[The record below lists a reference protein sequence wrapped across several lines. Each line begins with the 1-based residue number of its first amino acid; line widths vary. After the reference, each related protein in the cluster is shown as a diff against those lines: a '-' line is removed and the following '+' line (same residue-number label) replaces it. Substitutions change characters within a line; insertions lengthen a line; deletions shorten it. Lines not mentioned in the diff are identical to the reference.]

1 MHILYQRI
9 GKEYVSTLIAPALLS
24 SVKDVV
30 GKVEADKFIN
40 NRELVTEE
48 IKQKLSAALNGTNV
62 IVQSVSIEDI
72 AFSGAFEAAIEAK
85 QIATQEAIKSQ
96 NETVRV
102 EEEGKQQVIK
112 ARAES
117 DSKKA
122 QSDADA
128 YAIEVESKAKA
139 DAIRQM
145 GLAEAEAIRE
155 KSKALAQNAK
165 LVELT
170 KAEKVKVALPSYIP
184 TILFGAATVTCIV
197 GANILN
203 KRHQATLVSAY
214 GLLDQSYKKY
224 KKKVEELYGEDADN
238 NVKDG
243 IAKDDYEEAKHD
255 LSGDKE
261 LFYDEFSGR
270 YFESTALNVQQ
281 AEYYLN
287 RDLAMRDYAYVN
299 EFYEWL
305 DLPPFEGGDAFG
317 WSTGAC
323 LDMY

>member
-1 MHILYQRI
+1 MNKKIMIGAAVLCLLGSVSFLGFEQVNAGYRGIKLVWGKVVSESLPEGLYFYNPISSNIVTMDTRLQKRTTRLETYTKDIQQTTMDITVNFYIDPNNVHILYQRI

-72 AFSGAFEAAIEAK
+72 AFSAAFEAAIEAK

-170 KAEKVKVALPSYIP
+170 KAEKWNGELPQNIY
-184 TILFGAATVTCIV
+184 GAAPVP
-197 GANILN
+197 
-203 KRHQATLVSAY
+203 
-214 GLLDQSYKKY
+214 
-224 KKKVEELYGEDADN
+224 
-238 NVKDG
+238 
-243 IAKDDYEEAKHD
+243 
-255 LSGDKE
+255 
-261 LFYDEFSGR
+261 F
-270 YFESTALNVQQ
+270 
-281 AEYYLN
+281 
-287 RDLAMRDYAYVN
+287 
-299 EFYEWL
+299 L
-305 DLPPFEGGDAFG
+305 DL
-317 WSTGAC
+317 TQK
-323 LDMY
+323 

>member
-1 MHILYQRI
+1 MNKKIMIGAAVLCLLGSVSFLGFEQVNAGHRGIKLVWGKVVSESLPEGLYFYNPISSNIVTMDTRLQKRTTRLETYTKDIQQTTMDITVNFYIDPNNVHILYQRI

-62 IVQSVSIEDI
+62 IIQSVSIEDI

-139 DAIRQM
+139 EAIRQM

-170 KAEKVKVALPSYIP
+170 KAEKWNGELPQ
-184 TILFGAATVTCIV
+184 
-197 GANILN
+197 NIYG
-203 KRHQATLVSAY
+203 SAP
-214 GLLDQSYKKY
+214 
-224 KKKVEELYGEDADN
+224 VP
-238 NVKDG
+238 
-243 IAKDDYEEAKHD
+243 
-255 LSGDKE
+255 
-261 LFYDEFSGR
+261 F
-270 YFESTALNVQQ
+270 
-281 AEYYLN
+281 
-287 RDLAMRDYAYVN
+287 
-299 EFYEWL
+299 L
-305 DLPPFEGGDAFG
+305 DL
-317 WSTGAC
+317 TQK
-323 LDMY
+323 

>member
-1 MHILYQRI
+1 MNKKIMIGAAVLCLLGSVSFLGFEQVNAGHRGIKLVWGKVVSESLPEGLYFYNPISSNIVTMDTRLQKRTTRLETYTKDIQQTTMDITVNFYIDPNNVHILYQRI

-62 IVQSVSIEDI
+62 IIQSVSIEDI

-139 DAIRQM
+139 EAIRQM
-145 GLAEAEAIRE
+145 GLAEAEAIRD

-170 KAEKVKVALPSYIP
+170 KAEKWNGELPQNIY
-184 TILFGAATVTCIV
+184 GAAPVP
-197 GANILN
+197 
-203 KRHQATLVSAY
+203 
-214 GLLDQSYKKY
+214 
-224 KKKVEELYGEDADN
+224 
-238 NVKDG
+238 
-243 IAKDDYEEAKHD
+243 
-255 LSGDKE
+255 
-261 LFYDEFSGR
+261 F
-270 YFESTALNVQQ
+270 
-281 AEYYLN
+281 
-287 RDLAMRDYAYVN
+287 
-299 EFYEWL
+299 L
-305 DLPPFEGGDAFG
+305 DL
-317 WSTGAC
+317 TQK
-323 LDMY
+323 

>member
-1 MHILYQRI
+1 MNKKIMIGAAVLCLLGSVSFLGFEQVNAGHRGIKLVWGKVVSESLPEGLYFYNPISSNIVTMDTRLQKRTTRLETYTKDIQQTTMDITVNFYIDPNNVHILYQRI

-48 IKQKLSAALNGTNV
+48 IKQKLSAALNGTHV
-62 IVQSVSIEDI
+62 IIQSVSIEDI

-102 EEEGKQQVIK
+102 EEEGKQQVIQ

-139 DAIRQM
+139 EAIRQI

-170 KAEKVKVALPSYIP
+170 KAEKWNGELPQ
-184 TILFGAATVTCIV
+184 
-197 GANILN
+197 NIYG
-203 KRHQATLVSAY
+203 SAPVPF
-214 GLLDQSYKKY
+214 L
-224 KKKVEELYGEDADN
+224 
-238 NVKDG
+238 
-243 IAKDDYEEAKHD
+243 D
-255 LSGDKE
+255 LSQK
-261 LFYDEFSGR
+261 
-270 YFESTALNVQQ
+270 
-281 AEYYLN
+281 
-287 RDLAMRDYAYVN
+287 
-299 EFYEWL
+299 
-305 DLPPFEGGDAFG
+305 
-317 WSTGAC
+317 
-323 LDMY
+323 

>member
-1 MHILYQRI
+1 MNKKHIVVGGLVALLLCSISFMGFEQVNAGHRGIKLVWGKVVSDSLPEGLYFYNPISSNIVTMDTRLQKRTTRLETYTKDIQQTTMDITVNFYVDPNNAHVLFQRV

-48 IKQKLSAALNGTNV
+48 IKVKLSAALDGSHV
-62 IVQSVSIEDI
+62 IIQSISIEDI

-96 NETVRV
+96 NETVRI

-117 DSKKA
+117 DSQKA
-122 QSDADA
+122 QSDAAA

-139 DAIRQM
+139 EAIRQM

-155 KSKALAQNAK
+155 KSKALSQNAK

-170 KAEKVKVALPSYIP
+170 KAEKWNGQLPQNMYS
-184 TILFGAATVTCIV
+184 
-197 GANILN
+197 
-203 KRHQATLVSAY
+203 
-214 GLLDQSYKKY
+214 
-224 KKKVEELYGEDADN
+224 
-238 NVKDG
+238 
-243 IAKDDYEEAKHD
+243 
-255 LSGDKE
+255 SGP
-261 LFYDEFSGR
+261 
-270 YFESTALNVQQ
+270 V
-281 AEYYLN
+281 
-287 RDLAMRDYAYVN
+287 
-299 EFYEWL
+299 
-305 DLPPFEGGDAFG
+305 PFMDI
-317 WSTGAC
+317 TPKQ
-323 LDMY
+323 

>member
-1 MHILYQRI
+1 MDKIHFITVNFYIDPNNVHILYQRI

-145 GLAEAEAIRE
+145 GLAEAEAIR
-155 KSKALAQNAK
+155 
-165 LVELT
+165 
-170 KAEKVKVALPSYIP
+170 
-184 TILFGAATVTCIV
+184 
-197 GANILN
+197 
-203 KRHQATLVSAY
+203 
-214 GLLDQSYKKY
+214 
-224 KKKVEELYGEDADN
+224 
-238 NVKDG
+238 
-243 IAKDDYEEAKHD
+243 
-255 LSGDKE
+255 
-261 LFYDEFSGR
+261 
-270 YFESTALNVQQ
+270 
-281 AEYYLN
+281 
-287 RDLAMRDYAYVN
+287 
-299 EFYEWL
+299 
-305 DLPPFEGGDAFG
+305 
-317 WSTGAC
+317 
-323 LDMY
+323 

>member
-1 MHILYQRI
+1 MNKKVIIGAVAVALLASVSFLGFEQVNAGYRGIKLVWGKVVSESLPEGLYFYNPISSNIVTMDTRLQKRTTRLETYTKDIQQTTMDITVNFYIDPNNVHILYQRI

-48 IKQKLSAALNGTNV
+48 IKQKLSASLNGTHVV
-62 IVQSVSIEDI
+62 IQSVSIEDI
-72 AFSGAFEAAIEAK
+72 AFSAAFEAAIEAK

-102 EEEGKQQVIK
+102 EEEGKQQVIQ

-139 DAIRQM
+139 EAIRQM

-170 KAEKVKVALPSYIP
+170 KAEKWNGELPQNIY
-184 TILFGAATVTCIV
+184 GAAPVP
-197 GANILN
+197 
-203 KRHQATLVSAY
+203 
-214 GLLDQSYKKY
+214 
-224 KKKVEELYGEDADN
+224 
-238 NVKDG
+238 
-243 IAKDDYEEAKHD
+243 
-255 LSGDKE
+255 
-261 LFYDEFSGR
+261 F
-270 YFESTALNVQQ
+270 
-281 AEYYLN
+281 
-287 RDLAMRDYAYVN
+287 
-299 EFYEWL
+299 L
-305 DLPPFEGGDAFG
+305 DL
-317 WSTGAC
+317 TQK
-323 LDMY
+323 

>member
-1 MHILYQRI
+1 MNKKIIIGGLVALLLCSVSFMGFEEVNAGHRGIKLVWGKVVSESLPEGLYFYNPISTNLVTMDTRLQKLTTKLETYTKDIQQTTMHITINYYIDPNNVHILYQRI
-9 GKEYVSTLIAPALLS
+9 GQEYVSTLIGPALFS

-40 NRELVTEE
+40 NREVVTEE
-48 IKQKLSAALNGTNV
+48 IKQKLSAALEGTHV
-62 IVQSVSIEDI
+62 VVQSIAIEDI
-72 AFSGAFEAAIEAK
+72 AFSVAFEAAIEAK

-139 DAIRQM
+139 EAIRQM

-170 KAEKVKVALPSYIP
+170 KAEKWNGELPQ
-184 TILFGAATVTCIV
+184 
-197 GANILN
+197 NIYG
-203 KRHQATLVSAY
+203 SAPVPF
-214 GLLDQSYKKY
+214 LDISKQ
-224 KKKVEELYGEDADN
+224 D
-238 NVKDG
+238 
-243 IAKDDYEEAKHD
+243 
-255 LSGDKE
+255 
-261 LFYDEFSGR
+261 
-270 YFESTALNVQQ
+270 
-281 AEYYLN
+281 
-287 RDLAMRDYAYVN
+287 
-299 EFYEWL
+299 
-305 DLPPFEGGDAFG
+305 
-317 WSTGAC
+317 
-323 LDMY
+323 

>member
-1 MHILYQRI
+1 MNKKIMIGAAVLCLLGSVSFLGFEQVNAGHRGIKLVWGKVVSESLPEGLYFYNPISSNIVTMDTRLQKRTTRLETYTKDIQQTTMDITVNFYIDPNNVHILYQRI

-170 KAEKVKVALPSYIP
+170 KAEKWNGELPQNIY
-184 TILFGAATVTCIV
+184 GAAPVP
-197 GANILN
+197 
-203 KRHQATLVSAY
+203 
-214 GLLDQSYKKY
+214 
-224 KKKVEELYGEDADN
+224 
-238 NVKDG
+238 
-243 IAKDDYEEAKHD
+243 
-255 LSGDKE
+255 
-261 LFYDEFSGR
+261 F
-270 YFESTALNVQQ
+270 
-281 AEYYLN
+281 
-287 RDLAMRDYAYVN
+287 
-299 EFYEWL
+299 L
-305 DLPPFEGGDAFG
+305 DL
-317 WSTGAC
+317 TQK
-323 LDMY
+323 

>member
-1 MHILYQRI
+1 MNKKIMIGAAVLCLLGSVSFLGFEQVNAGHRGIKLVWGKVVSESLPEGLYFYNPISSNIVTMDTRLQKRTTRLETYTKDIQQTTMDITVNFYIDPNNVHILYQRI

-48 IKQKLSAALNGTNV
+48 IKQKLSASLNGTHVV
-62 IVQSVSIEDI
+62 IQSVSIEDI
-72 AFSGAFEAAIEAK
+72 AFSAAFEAAIEAK

-102 EEEGKQQVIK
+102 EEEGKQQVIQ

-139 DAIRQM
+139 EAIRQM

-170 KAEKVKVALPSYIP
+170 KAEKWNGELPQNIY
-184 TILFGAATVTCIV
+184 GAAPVP
-197 GANILN
+197 
-203 KRHQATLVSAY
+203 
-214 GLLDQSYKKY
+214 
-224 KKKVEELYGEDADN
+224 
-238 NVKDG
+238 
-243 IAKDDYEEAKHD
+243 
-255 LSGDKE
+255 
-261 LFYDEFSGR
+261 F
-270 YFESTALNVQQ
+270 
-281 AEYYLN
+281 
-287 RDLAMRDYAYVN
+287 
-299 EFYEWL
+299 L
-305 DLPPFEGGDAFG
+305 DL
-317 WSTGAC
+317 TQK
-323 LDMY
+323 

>member
-1 MHILYQRI
+1 MNKKIMIGAAVLCLLGSVSFLGFEQVNAGYRGIKLVWGKVVSESLPEGLYFYNPISSNIVTMDTRLQKRTTRLETYTKDIQQTTMDITVNFYIDPNNVHILYQRI

-170 KAEKVKVALPSYIP
+170 KAEKWNGELPQNIY
-184 TILFGAATVTCIV
+184 GAAPVP
-197 GANILN
+197 
-203 KRHQATLVSAY
+203 
-214 GLLDQSYKKY
+214 
-224 KKKVEELYGEDADN
+224 
-238 NVKDG
+238 
-243 IAKDDYEEAKHD
+243 
-255 LSGDKE
+255 
-261 LFYDEFSGR
+261 F
-270 YFESTALNVQQ
+270 
-281 AEYYLN
+281 
-287 RDLAMRDYAYVN
+287 
-299 EFYEWL
+299 L
-305 DLPPFEGGDAFG
+305 DL
-317 WSTGAC
+317 TQK
-323 LDMY
+323 

>member
-1 MHILYQRI
+1 MNKKIIIAGLIALLLCSVSFMGFEQVNAGHRGIKLVWGKVVSESLPEGLYFYNPISTNLVTMDTRLQKRTTRLETYTKDIQQTTMDITINYYIDPNNVHVLYQRI
-9 GKEYVSTLIAPALLS
+9 GQEYVSTLIGPALLS
-24 SVKDVV
+24 TVKDVV

-40 NRELVTEE
+40 NREVVTEE
-48 IKQKLSAALNGTNV
+48 IKQKLSAALDGTHV
-62 IVQSVSIEDI
+62 IVQSIAIEDI
-72 AFSGAFEAAIEAK
+72 AFSVAFEAAIEAK

-139 DAIRQM
+139 EAIRQM

-170 KAEKVKVALPSYIP
+170 KAEKWNGELPQ
-184 TILFGAATVTCIV
+184 
-197 GANILN
+197 NIYGSAPVPFLD
-203 KRHQATLVSAY
+203 VSKQ
-214 GLLDQSYKKY
+214 D
-224 KKKVEELYGEDADN
+224 
-238 NVKDG
+238 
-243 IAKDDYEEAKHD
+243 
-255 LSGDKE
+255 
-261 LFYDEFSGR
+261 
-270 YFESTALNVQQ
+270 
-281 AEYYLN
+281 
-287 RDLAMRDYAYVN
+287 
-299 EFYEWL
+299 
-305 DLPPFEGGDAFG
+305 
-317 WSTGAC
+317 
-323 LDMY
+323 

>member
-1 MHILYQRI
+1 MNKKHVVVGGLVALLLCSISFMGFEQVNAGHRGIKLVWGKVVSDSLPEGLYFYNPISSNIVTMDTRLQKRTTRLETYTKDIQQTTMDITVNFYVDPNNAHVLFQRV

-48 IKQKLSAALNGTNV
+48 IKQKLSTALAGSHV
-62 IVQSVSIEDI
+62 IIQSISIEDI

-96 NETVRV
+96 NETVRI

-117 DSKKA
+117 DSQKA
-122 QSDADA
+122 QSDAAA

-139 DAIRQM
+139 EAIRQM

-155 KSKALAQNAK
+155 KSKALSQNAK

-170 KAEKVKVALPSYIP
+170 KAEKWNGELPQ
-184 TILFGAATVTCIV
+184 
-197 GANILN
+197 NI
-203 KRHQATLVSAY
+203 Y
-214 GLLDQSYKKY
+214 G
-224 KKKVEELYGEDADN
+224 
-238 NVKDG
+238 
-243 IAKDDYEEAKHD
+243 
-255 LSGDKE
+255 SGP
-261 LFYDEFSGR
+261 
-270 YFESTALNVQQ
+270 V
-281 AEYYLN
+281 
-287 RDLAMRDYAYVN
+287 
-299 EFYEWL
+299 
-305 DLPPFEGGDAFG
+305 PFMDI
-317 WSTGAC
+317 TPKQ
-323 LDMY
+323 

>member
-1 MHILYQRI
+1 MNKKHVVVGGLVALLLCSISFMGFEQVNAGHRGIKLVWGKVVSDSLPEGLYFYNPISSNIVTMDTRLQKRTTRLETYTKDIQQTTMDITVNFYVDPNNAHVLFQRV

-48 IKQKLSAALNGTNV
+48 IKQKLSTALAGSHV
-62 IVQSVSIEDI
+62 IIQSISIEDI

-96 NETVRV
+96 NETVRI

-117 DSKKA
+117 DSQKA
-122 QSDADA
+122 QSDAAA

-139 DAIRQM
+139 EAIRQM

-155 KSKALAQNAK
+155 KSKALSQNAN

-170 KAEKVKVALPSYIP
+170 KAEKWNGELPQ
-184 TILFGAATVTCIV
+184 
-197 GANILN
+197 NI
-203 KRHQATLVSAY
+203 Y
-214 GLLDQSYKKY
+214 G
-224 KKKVEELYGEDADN
+224 
-238 NVKDG
+238 
-243 IAKDDYEEAKHD
+243 
-255 LSGDKE
+255 SGP
-261 LFYDEFSGR
+261 
-270 YFESTALNVQQ
+270 V
-281 AEYYLN
+281 
-287 RDLAMRDYAYVN
+287 
-299 EFYEWL
+299 
-305 DLPPFEGGDAFG
+305 PFMDI
-317 WSTGAC
+317 TPKQ
-323 LDMY
+323 

>member
-1 MHILYQRI
+1 MNKKIMIGAAVLCLLGSVSFLGFKQVNAGHRGIKLVWGKVVSESLPEGLYFYNPISSNIVTMDTRLQKRTTRLETYTKDIQQTTMDITVNFYIDPNNVHVLYQWI

-62 IVQSVSIEDI
+62 IIQSVPIEDI

-85 QIATQEAIKSQ
+85 QIATQEASKSQ

-139 DAIRQM
+139 EAIRQM
-145 GLAEAEAIRE
+145 GLAEAEALRE

-170 KAEKVKVALPSYIP
+170 KAEKWNGELPQNIY
-184 TILFGAATVTCIV
+184 GAAPVP
-197 GANILN
+197 
-203 KRHQATLVSAY
+203 
-214 GLLDQSYKKY
+214 
-224 KKKVEELYGEDADN
+224 
-238 NVKDG
+238 
-243 IAKDDYEEAKHD
+243 
-255 LSGDKE
+255 
-261 LFYDEFSGR
+261 F
-270 YFESTALNVQQ
+270 
-281 AEYYLN
+281 
-287 RDLAMRDYAYVN
+287 
-299 EFYEWL
+299 L
-305 DLPPFEGGDAFG
+305 DL
-317 WSTGAC
+317 TQK
-323 LDMY
+323 